1 MHLTPIITAMLV
13 MSACAAEPTAVNKSF
28 VYENFLG
35 EGRPEYGATTQ
46 NLELRSSPVSESSIS
61 KVVPISNSKAL
72 PFDKVVTKTIEAGK
86 IKVSGHV
93 LLKTRSFGEIE
104 SLTPGAYYDESIA
117 WEDRTI
123 TAEDKPTL
131 LMWLSEGNCLI
142 KIKQTVN
149 ESAECPMESDGLWVL
164 LNQPET
170 ETWIEAKINESKGWV
185 KVDGQQVKE
194 VSRSF

>member
-1 MHLTPIITAMLV
+1 MLV

-35 EGRPEYGATTQ
+35 EGRPEYRATTQ

-61 KVVPISNSKAL
+61 KVAPVSESKAL
-72 PFDKVVTKTIEAGK
+72 PFDKAVTRTIEAGK
-86 IKVSGHV
+86 IKISSDVSV
-93 LLKTRSFGEIE
+93 KTRVFGEIE
-104 SLTPGAYYDESIA
+104 TLTSETYYDESIA

-123 TAEDKPTL
+123 NADDKPTL

-142 KIKQTVN
+142 KVKQTVN
-149 ESAECPMESDGLWVL
+149 EISECPMESGGLWVL

-170 ETWIEAKINESKGWV
+170 ETWIEANINESKGWV